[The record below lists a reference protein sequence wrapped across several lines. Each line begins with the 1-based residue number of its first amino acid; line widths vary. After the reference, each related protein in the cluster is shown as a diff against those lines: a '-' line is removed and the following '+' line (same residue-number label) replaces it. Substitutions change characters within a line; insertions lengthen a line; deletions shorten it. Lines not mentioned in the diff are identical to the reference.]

1 MQRPSQTA
9 QRLAYALRSPIA
21 NTGDWMARNEQI
33 RNLQNEMRTM
43 YGGAGDAMNRAFY
56 DATRTEAARRANT
69 GDPNHISNQ
78 IFNAIANNGSQMM
91 VPGATFQLPSGDQ
104 ALNYVNELQRQG
116 GQVGD
121 SVRQMAA
128 DSDWL
133 NRQTRTGL
141 YASGSLNNWQAN
153 PLAYR
158 SMNGPA
164 KQIIDIDSED
174 SLAFGGDGSQ
184 MARQLGQGIIRDNQ
198 WARDAQARQNQA
210 APRPASGGYIGPSQ
224 EYLDNIKT
232 WSKQPNNLWYDQNG
246 KLARM
251 NYGSAGDIE
260 SVSSRVG
267 DTYTQRQNP
276 DGKYTNWNWAA
287 AQPRQA
293 QPRAVQQ
300 SPQPQSQYAQAPS
313 IGPAQWTG
321 YGRNDGASG
330 MPDAGWIDTPGDNWR
345 WDKGDASWTQDGIPE
360 PVDPVNS
367 QWINDLRFKG
377 RQEAERNQG
386 LGSTRSFGALPAAMG
401 AAQAPMIYS
410 RPAPAQPK
418 PQPAQAPNPMK
429 SPVRPFN
436 ASDFSM
442 NTLEPSRAFGGTLSP
457 GWLDV
462 DMAHGP
468 LFVNTYRQAPRTM
481 GDNAFSRYETNPFSA
496 GRIQAFMR

>member
-1 MQRPSQTA
+1 
-9 QRLAYALRSPIA
+9 
-21 NTGDWMARNEQI
+21 MARNEQI

-104 ALNYVNELQRQG
+104 ALNYIDELQRQG

-198 WARDAQARQNQA
+198 WARDAQSRQMPKPPVSMPVDGKSTTKFFGDPTKDYSQGQQQLA
-210 APRPASGGYIGPSQ
+210 QKPPLRGGVAVDDGA
-224 EYLDNIKT
+224 D
-232 WSKQPNNLWYDQNG
+232 PNGWL
-246 KLARM
+246 
-251 NYGSAGDIE
+251 
-260 SVSSRVG
+260 
-267 DTYTQRQNP
+267 P
-276 DGKYTNWNWAA
+276 DGVGEWKPDPVHVPTKAETMYENDQARRDWNMFYGGKY
-287 AQPRQA
+287 
-293 QPRAVQQ
+293 
-300 SPQPQSQYAQAPS
+300 SPS
-313 IGPAQWTG
+313 IGNTDGFQAEARKTA
-321 YGRNDGASG
+321 RNWG
-330 MPDAGWIDTPGDNWR
+330 TFN
-345 WDKGDASWTQDGIPE
+345 
-360 PVDPVNS
+360 
-367 QWINDLRFKG
+367 
-377 RQEAERNQG
+377 
-386 LGSTRSFGALPAAMG
+386 ALPAAMG

-462 DMAHGP
+462 DMSHGP

-481 GDNAFSRYETNPFSA
+481 GDNAFNRYETNPFSA